1 MQIESPGT
9 EYNSPRTGYPST
21 IINPG
26 DSPDILATKERFIST
41 LPDNEGRRTRETR
54 EKRGRGRKREREGQV
69 GPRNM
74 RAENRAPTGSDG
86 NNGQSWPRFPS
97 SGKRANELSN
107 VIEPEGSLLNVGSTS
122 DASSIG
128 FPVSSFPE
136 QDVSPSSADCDE
148 DWQLRRSRSI
158 WYWKLETFQIT
169 IGESRGATSVGLL
182 EALRARSVWPARL
195 ISLFLIIAITNVV
208 VLTWR
213 QCAKPS
219 SNGSY

>member
-107 VIEPEGSLLNVGSTS
+107 VIEPEGSGRCWMSVAPAMHLRS
-122 DASSIG
+122 A
-128 FPVSSFPE
+128 FPYRAF
-136 QDVSPSSADCDE
+136 
-148 DWQLRRSRSI
+148 RSRTCPRLPLTATKI
-158 WYWKLETFQIT
+158 GNYVGRDRFDIENWKRF
-169 IGESRGATSVGLL
+169 
-182 EALRARSVWPARL
+182 
-195 ISLFLIIAITNVV
+195 
-208 VLTWR
+208 
-213 QCAKPS
+213 K
-219 SNGSY
+219 